1 LLNPTMSLYLF
12 FVPIPIPAWLFGVGY
27 LLYSI
32 YGMLNKRDNIGHDA
46 HFGGAIAGYVLTL
59 LFAPYILFDSL
70 WIVCLLALPIG
81 LLLFLKKNNK
91 I

>member
-1 LLNPTMSLYLF
+1 
-12 FVPIPIPAWLFGVGY
+12 
-27 LLYSI
+27 
-32 YGMLNKRDNIGHDA
+32 MLNKRDNIGHDA

-59 LFAPYILFDSL
+59 FFAPNILFDSL
-70 WIVCLLALPIG
+70 WIVVLLALPIG